1 MRDALTIVLALVAF
15 VAILLI
21 FFWPLRAIVV
31 STKVRGLKKLG
42 WIALWFGAFLLGGVA
57 DNALFA
63 ATRRFE
69 LSALVFMILV
79 IPAGVIPVWT
89 VFAVFRVY
97 LRNRPDLQPR
107 AQPLG
112 FALGKFVRTL
122 FVRTK

>member
-57 DNALFA
+57 DN
-63 ATRRFE
+63 
-69 LSALVFMILV
+69 
-79 IPAGVIPVWT
+79 
-89 VFAVFRVY
+89 